1 MLRLLRITGI
11 LFFAVLIGFTANRL
25 QGLFEDGTLF
35 DRYNSARKANITLLV
50 VSTLGLIILGFFEFF
65 RTRRRLERR
74 GYAPVEKEESPIDEG
89 LDTASIYSSPEVVD
103 PWNGRRTRTSRS
115 RQHKKIEPARI
126 WFGVLRIYSVV
137 LPVVYSYV
145 LANYLF
151 FWLPDGVGNII
162 LTILFPSL
170 LLLSAATSYGL
181 LKKKTFGLH
190 CGYAI
195 AIFHLLLFPWG
206 TAAGLVLLVGLVGA
220 TSEFAI
226 PARERRRLD
235 RQKKAK
241 RKLTSVLA

>member
-50 VSTLGLIILGFFEFF
+50 VSTFGLIILGFFEFY
-65 RTRRRLERR
+65 RARRRLERR
-74 GYAPVEKEESPIDEG
+74 GYATVEKDENPIDEG
-89 LDTASIYSSPEVVD
+89 LDTASIYSSSKIVD
-103 PWNGRRTRTSRS
+103 PWDGRRTRTSRS
-115 RQHKKIEPARI
+115 RDHKKIEPARI

-137 LPVVYSYV
+137 LPVVYFYA
-145 LANYLF
+145 LINYLL
-151 FWLPDGVGNII
+151 FWLPSGGGNTI
-162 LTILFPSL
+162 LTILLPSL
-170 LLLSAATSYGL
+170 LLLSVATSYGL

-190 CGYAI
+190 CGYGI

-206 TAAGLVLLVGLVGA
+206 TAAGLILLVGLVGA

-226 PARERRRLD
+226 PAREHRRKTM
-235 RQKKAK
+235 QKKAK
-241 RKLTSVLA
+241 RTLASILA